1 MTDSI
6 NKFRRSE
13 NMRRIT
19 SAGTKPEMI
28 VRRMIHAMG
37 FRFRTHACE
46 LPGTPD
52 IVRRKYRQAIVV
64 HGCFWHQHG
73 KKQCLDGRLPKS
85 NTGYWLPKLE
95 RNVERDKQ
103 NLRALRKAGWSVL
116 VIWDCELKQDGAVAR
131 RLRKLFDV

>member
-1 MTDSI
+1 
-6 NKFRRSE
+6 
-13 NMRRIT
+13 MRRIT
-19 SAGTKPEMI
+19 SAGTKPEMA
-28 VRRMIHAMG
+28 VRQMIHAMG
-37 FRFRTHACE
+37 LRFRTHARE

-52 IVRRKYRQAIVV
+52 IVRRTYRQAIFV
-64 HGCFWHQHG
+64 HGCFWHQHAE
-73 KKQCLDGRLPKS
+73 KLCLDGRLPKS
-85 NTGYWLPKLE
+85 NTGYWLPKLA

>member
-6 NKFRRSE
+6 NKTRRSE

-19 SAGTKPEMI
+19 SGQTRPEMI
-28 VRRMIHAMG
+28 VRGMIHAMG
-37 FRFRTHACE
+37 LRFRTHARE

-52 IVRRKYRQAIVV
+52 IVRRKYRQVIFV

-85 NTGYWLPKLE
+85 NTAYWLPKLV
-95 RNVERDKQ
+95 RNVERDKR
-103 NLRALRKAGWSVL
+103 NLRTLRKAGWSVL
-116 VIWDCELKQDGAVAR
+116 VIWDCELKQDSAVVQ
-131 RLRKLFDV
+131 RLRKFFGA